1 MDKTIICPKCSHVR
15 PKDATNPEWQ
25 CPACGVCYAKAGDTS
40 PRSAPDSVRAQP
52 IIVKQG
58 WDLGTLFKIILF
70 VLVGWGITHYIQGAR
85 NGGAGTVDER
95 LRSAA
100 AGSSANDLIL
110 YSAEWCG
117 YCKQAKETF
126 AANNIPYT
134 NCDTET
140 DPRCAREFSAL
151 NGTGVPLF
159 VVKGE
164 RLHEGLNYEA
174 LITALE
180 KPKADQAPG
189 AGVALANA
197 ALQVSGADAG
207 MLRDIGGKLEASCA
221 RNKYGLSESAC
232 VDRVRQRGDLC
243 ANKTASKF
251 PGQIGNTDR
260 MQEIVQVYVGCIFEG
275 SRG

>member
-1 MDKTIICPKCSHVR
+1 MDRTIICPKCSHVR

-25 CPACGVCYAKAGDTS
+25 CPACGVCYAKAGDAR
-40 PRSAPDSVRAQP
+40 PHVAPAQARVQP
-52 IIVKQG
+52 IVVRQG

-85 NGGAGTVDER
+85 TGGTATVDER

-100 AGSSANDLIL
+100 AGSRPNDLIL

-126 AANNIPYT
+126 AANDIPYT

-140 DPRCAREFSAL
+140 DPRCGREFSAL
-151 NGTGVPLF
+151 NGRGVPLF

-164 RLHEGLNYEA
+164 RLQEGLNYEA
-174 LITALE
+174 LITALQ
-180 KPKADQAPG
+180 KPKADQAPD

-197 ALQVSGADAG
+197 ALQVSKADAG
-207 MLRDIGGKLEASCA
+207 MLKNIGFKLEASCA

-232 VDRVRQRGDLC
+232 IDRVRQRGDLC
-243 ANKTASKF
+243 ANTTAAQF

-260 MQEIVQVYVGCIFEG
+260 MQEIVQVYVGCIFQAQQ
-275 SRG
+275 S